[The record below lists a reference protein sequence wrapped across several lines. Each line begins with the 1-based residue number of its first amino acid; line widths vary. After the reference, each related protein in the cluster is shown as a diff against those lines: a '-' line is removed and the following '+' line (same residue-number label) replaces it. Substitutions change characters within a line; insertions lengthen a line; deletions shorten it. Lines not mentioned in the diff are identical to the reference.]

1 MGHFVNIRPFV
12 DSEVVGAIQTLLAD
26 DGFIKAIRRL
36 RFNGVSST
44 LDFLLLPLTRFIL
57 RRQLKGVSSLDIFQQ
72 RMSGYLD
79 YMVAS
84 TVDTLSFSGFEALSP
99 DKRYLFISN
108 HRDITLD
115 PAFINYALFH
125 QWQQSLRIAIGDNL
139 VSDNFV
145 SILMRLNKSFL
156 VKRTESAP
164 RKLLANLQELSA
176 YIDFCLKEDNHNVWL
191 AQSAG
196 RSKDGL
202 DKTDPAIIKMLA
214 MNKGSDV
221 DFSTYINNLHIVPV
235 SISYE
240 YDPCDVLKAKELYTL
255 ATTGQYVKSVNE
267 DFISIGKGILGYK
280 GNVHLGFG
288 KPLNKNFNNA
298 DAVAKFLDQ
307 QIVENYKLHA
317 SNLLAYEKL
326 YNRLPLQLSCND
338 QNKRRLFEKRLNLVP
353 AHLKSY
359 WLAMYANPVT
369 SIVALADF

>member
-1 MGHFVNIRPFV
+1 MQDFENIRPFL
-12 DSEVVGAIQTLLAD
+12 DAEVNDAITKLLAD
-26 DGFIKAIRRL
+26 QQFILAIRRL
-36 RFNGVSST
+36 RFHY
-44 LDFLLLPLTRFIL
+44 LPRFFDHLLLPITRLIL
-57 RRQLKGVSSLDIFQQ
+57 HAQLKNVQSLLEFQR
-72 RMSGYLD
+72 RMSYYVD
-79 YMVAS
+79 YMVKTQVDNL
-84 TVDTLSFSGFEALSP
+84 TVSGLEELDFS
-99 DKRYLFISN
+99 KNYLFISN

-115 PAFINYALFH
+115 AALVDCILLN
-125 QWQQSLRIAIGDNL
+125 QSSKTLRIAIGDNL
-139 VSDNFV
+139 LQSDFV
-145 SILMRLNKSFL
+145 RLLLRLNKCFK
-156 VKRTESAP
+156 VKRSDIYS
-164 RKLLANLQELSA
+164 RNFFKHLQKLSA
-176 YIDFCLKEDNHNVWL
+176 YINFCLKVDNHSVWL

>member
-57 RRQLKGVSSLDIFQQ
+57 RRQLKGVSSLDAFQQ

-79 YMVAS
+79 YIIAS
-84 TVDTLSFSGFEALSP
+84 TVDALSFSGFEALSP

-214 MNKGSDV
+214 MNKNSDV
-221 DFSTYINNLHIVPV
+221 DFSDYINNLHIVPV

-255 ATTGQYVKSVNE
+255 ATTGQYVKSANE

-280 GNVHLGFG
+280 GNVHIAFG
-288 KPLNKNFNNA
+288 KVLQGEFANA
-298 DAVAKFLDQ
+298 GAVADIIDQ
-307 QIVENYKLHA
+307 QIIGNYQLHA
-317 SNLLAYEKL
+317 SNLLAYEIL
-326 YNRLPLQLSCND
+326 HGHLPLELSCNAE
-338 QNKRRLFEKRLNLVP
+338 QRRFFEQRLSYVP
-353 AHLKSY
+353 MHLRDY
-359 WLAMYANPVT
+359 WLVMYANPVI
-369 SIVALADF
+369 SKLALADA